1 VGTEF
6 IRSVSGRERKRTNI
20 GMELIIEPQVLFLDE
35 PTTGLDAFTAVAV
48 VQLLRNLSRNSER
61 IIVMSIHQP
70 RYSIY
75 KQFDS
80 LTLLSQ
86 GNMVYHGAIKE
97 TLPYFTNLGY
107 FCEEHD
113 NPADF
118 LLDVTNQCEGLTSAT
133 ASTKINNNN

>member
-1 VGTEF
+1 
-6 IRSVSGRERKRTNI
+6 
-20 GMELIIEPQVLFLDE
+20 
-35 PTTGLDAFTAVAV
+35 
-48 VQLLRNLSRNSER
+48 
-61 IIVMSIHQP
+61 MSIHQP

-80 LTLLSQ
+80 LTLLSE

-107 FCEEHD
+107 VCEEHD

-118 LLDVTNQCEGLTSAT
+118 LLDVINQCEGQTSAT
-133 ASTKINNNN
+133 ADLLAIESEMVPIDLSDSYMYLKSREYGDTRRECDRIIEGLEKNERGVKFSGLRGKYATNFFWQFL

>member
-1 VGTEF
+1 MTVGW
-6 IRSVSGRERKRTNI
+6 
-20 GMELIIEPQVLFLDE
+20 GMVWLARLS
-35 PTTGLDAFTAVAV
+35 
-48 VQLLRNLSRNSER
+48 LSRNSER

-97 TLPYFTNLGY
+97 TLPYFINLGY

-118 LLDVTNQCEGLTSAT
+118 LLDVINQCEGLTSAT

>member
-1 VGTEF
+1 
-6 IRSVSGRERKRTNI
+6 
-20 GMELIIEPQVLFLDE
+20 MELIIEPQVLFLDE

-61 IIVMSIHQP
+61 IIIMSIHQP

-107 FCEEHD
+107 VCEEHD

-118 LLDVTNQCEGLTSAT
+118 LT
-133 ASTKINNNN
+133 